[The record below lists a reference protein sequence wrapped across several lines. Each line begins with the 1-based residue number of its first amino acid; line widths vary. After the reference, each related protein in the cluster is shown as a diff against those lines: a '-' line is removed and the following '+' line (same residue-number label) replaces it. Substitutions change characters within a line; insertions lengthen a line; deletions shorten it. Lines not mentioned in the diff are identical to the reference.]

1 MPPLTK
7 YFYIVTHRACHF
19 RTHLNKMVQKQSQY
33 VRYLKLNGYFATQLQ
48 EYK

>member
-19 RTHLNKMVQKQSQY
+19 RTDLNKMVQKQSQY
-33 VRYLKLNGYFATQLQ
+33 VRYLKLNDYFATQLQ